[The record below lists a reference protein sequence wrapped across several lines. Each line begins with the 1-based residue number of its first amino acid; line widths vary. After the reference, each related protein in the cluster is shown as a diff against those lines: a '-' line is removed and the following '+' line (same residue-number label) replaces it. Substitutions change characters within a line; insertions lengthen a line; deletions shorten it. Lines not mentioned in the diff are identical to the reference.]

1 MHHTT
6 LLALLVLALGQ
17 ISILGCAALFLWL
30 AGEFGDPPSWRGLL
44 HKGGSSDSEMSRDD
58 AASAPRAANEMV
70 QCVTLSP
77 CLIGSDDSGRNPCS
91 IDRAPSDAGAARR
104 TISVS

>member
-44 HKGGSSDSEMSRDD
+44 HKASSSDAEMSRDD
-58 AASAPRAANEMV
+58 AASAPRANEVLHRVM
-70 QCVTLSP
+70 LAP
-77 CLIGSDDSGRNPCS
+77 GLIGSDDGGRNPCP
-91 IDRAPSDAGAARR
+91 IDPAPSDAGAARR